1 MPKKSDLFTRVFHY
15 IQSQFGVRPVLLKL
29 TIVEDT
35 RLTGV
40 VGVKNAEGTLV
51 IYDIIYDG
59 TDFSLTASQRNS
71 DE

>member
-1 MPKKSDLFTRVFHY
+1 MAKKTDLFTRVFHY

-51 IYDIIYDG
+51 IYDIIYNG
-59 TDFSLTASQRNS
+59 TDFSLSASQRNS

>member
-1 MPKKSDLFTRVFHY
+1 MAKKTDLFTRVFHY

-29 TIVEDT
+29 TIVEDA

-59 TDFSLTASQRNS
+59 NDFSLTASQRNS

>member
-1 MPKKSDLFTRVFHY
+1 MAKKTDLFTRVFRY

-29 TIVEDT
+29 TIIEDT

-51 IYDIIYDG
+51 IYDIIYNG
-59 TDFSLTASQRNS
+59 TDFSLAASRRNS